1 MTISNPSL
9 HRPVVSPQT
18 FCSPIYR
25 APAGQLARAAQPH
38 GRFRQPPL
46 TPPRLK
52 PQVFMRYR
60 VSNRVTTFG
69 PAGRWYERPALFSH
83 VAVALLL
90 ALVTLNMLAL
100 VPVH

>member
-1 MTISNPSL
+1 MTTINPSL
-9 HRPVVSPQT
+9 HRPVGSPQT
-18 FCSPIYR
+18 FRSAIYR
-25 APAGQLARAAQPH
+25 APAGQPAWVAQPH
-38 GRFRQPPL
+38 ARFRQPPL